1 MVRARYAVGRAA
13 VGLLAFV
20 ALSVLWLSSLAAS
33 AQSGAGLSTAGLSTS
48 RTLVCDTA
56 EEVGAYIGGDP
67 GEETAAALARVNGKY
82 GKNACNVITTLF
94 RKGE

>member
-20 ALSVLWLSSLAAS
+20 ALGVLWLSSLAAS
-33 AQSGAGLSTAGLSTS
+33 AQSGAGLSTAGLSMS

-67 GEETAAALARVNGKY
+67 GATPHTQYAPVFEKATRV
-82 GKNACNVITTLF
+82 
-94 RKGE
+94 